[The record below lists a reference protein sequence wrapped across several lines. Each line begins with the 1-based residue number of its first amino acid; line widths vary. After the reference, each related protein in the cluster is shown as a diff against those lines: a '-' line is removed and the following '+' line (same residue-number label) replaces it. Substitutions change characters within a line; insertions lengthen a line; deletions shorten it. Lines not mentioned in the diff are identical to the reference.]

1 LTMDRV
7 DDTIRQVLA
16 EHGQL
21 LVDANK
27 LSPEDDLFRMGM
39 GSMASINVMLALE
52 ETFGVEFPEEMLT
65 RNTFSTISS
74 IKSALE
80 RLGVADVAATD

>member
-1 LTMDRV
+1 MDRV